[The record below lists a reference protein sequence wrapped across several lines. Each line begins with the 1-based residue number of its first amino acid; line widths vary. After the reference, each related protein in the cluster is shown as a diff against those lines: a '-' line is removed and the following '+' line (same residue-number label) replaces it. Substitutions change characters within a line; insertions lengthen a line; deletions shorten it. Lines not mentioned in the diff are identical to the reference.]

1 MDHLQTESNPEQ
13 EYGSSSNLNKNMG
26 HLQTGSKPEQE
37 YGSSINRI

>member
-1 MDHLQTESNPEQ
+1 MVHLQTGSKPE
-13 EYGSSSNLNKNMG
+13 KNMG